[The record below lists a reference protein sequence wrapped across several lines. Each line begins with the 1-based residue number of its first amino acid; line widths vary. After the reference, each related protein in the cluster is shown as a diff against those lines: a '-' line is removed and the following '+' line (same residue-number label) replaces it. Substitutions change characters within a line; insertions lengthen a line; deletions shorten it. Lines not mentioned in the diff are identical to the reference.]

1 MTTPSPGPASL
12 EPLTPERRRLQT
24 RRHLLAAAAQVFGER
39 GFHGATL
46 EQVAAAAGFTKGAV
60 YSNFE
65 SKEDLFLALAEEHVN
80 EVLERVRAMV
90 GASEVSPS
98 DRLEDFTELAIE
110 SFAGE
115 QDSTALYLEFWLY
128 ALRHPE
134 ARQRL
139 GAIERAQASAI
150 EAIVNDQRDRHSS
163 TGGEDSA
170 TVARLILALFHGIG
184 VVGLFDP
191 EAVDADFI
199 GAAVRLV
206 DRGLSGL
213 HP

>member
-1 MTTPSPGPASL
+1 
-12 EPLTPERRRLQT
+12 
-24 RRHLLAAAAQVFGER
+24 
-39 GFHGATL
+39 
-46 EQVAAAAGFTKGAV
+46 
-60 YSNFE
+60 
-65 SKEDLFLALAEEHVN
+65 
-80 EVLERVRAMV
+80 MV

>member
-24 RRHLLAAAAQVFGER
+24 RRHLLAAAALVFGER

-65 SKEDLFLALAEEHVN
+65 SKEDLFLALAEEQVN
-80 EVLERVRAMV
+80 EVLERVRALV

-98 DRLEDFTELAIE
+98 DRLEDFTALAIE

-115 QDSTALYLEFWLY
+115 RDSTALYLEFWLY

-150 EAIVNDQRDRHSS
+150 EAIVNEQRDRHGS

-170 TVARLILALFHGIG
+170 TVARLVLALFHGIG

-191 EAVDADFI
+191 EAVDADFF

-213 HP
+213 HS